1 MISVS
6 FFRPVDYF
14 SGTFNRFVTWMTSGD
29 FCHCELV
36 LRTTPQTIL
45 DVIKDIHRG
54 AQQGKYPEED
64 CPRIIAGIET
74 NFFDDVEFRKA
85 VQTEGTVALS
95 FSLIWGTPM
104 SVRVLHDQTPDS
116 WFQYPPTDS
125 GGSVER
131 VDITDDATHVL
142 NTLKFA
148 IEELGKDYDTS
159 GALCSWIPWTSE
171 TDLERRETYFCSEF
185 VVTALQ
191 RIGYLRTVP
200 AMHTTPNA
208 LYPVVKKVMDLSSR
222 DDV

>member
-14 SGTFNRFVTWMTSGD
+14 SGAFNRFVTWMTSGD
-29 FCHCELV
+29 FCHCELIV
-36 LRTTPQTIL
+36 RVAPQTIL

-54 AQQGKYPEED
+54 AQHGQYPEED
-64 CPRIIAGIET
+64 CPRIISGIET

-85 VQTEGTVALS
+85 VQTEGNTIALS

-116 WFQYPPTDS
+116 WFQYPPLSS
-125 GGSVER
+125 GGSVQR
-131 VDITDDATHVL
+131 VDITSEEKHVSD
-142 NTLKFA
+142 TLKFA

-171 TDLERRETYFCSEF
+171 TKHGRHEAYFCSEF

-191 RIGYLRTVP
+191 RIGYLEGIS
-200 AMHTTPNA
+200 AKHTTPNA
-208 LYPVVKKVMDLSSR
+208 LYTVIQKQ
-222 DDV
+222 